1 MISPGK
7 SPFPPRISSYFQS
20 HLAVDHH
27 SHSMRI
33 SQNLCAETQV
43 YSFVRFAFTAMESKT
58 NATKCPRRRSNGE
71 DIRKSSCAIN
81 SEEVNSR
88 KERKRA
94 SDRAAQ
100 REHRKRQRQYVEE
113 LESQLEMV
121 KQGSHSQSVATLM
134 AENEKLKT
142 EVRGGSMHNWA
153 LN

>member
-1 MISPGK
+1 
-7 SPFPPRISSYFQS
+7 
-20 HLAVDHH
+20 
-27 SHSMRI
+27 
-33 SQNLCAETQV
+33 
-43 YSFVRFAFTAMESKT
+43 MESKT
-58 NATKCPRRRSNGE
+58 NATKCPRRRSNAE
-71 DIRKSSCAIN
+71 DTRKFSCAIN

-121 KQGSHSQSVATLM
+121 RKGSHSQSVATLM

-142 EVRGGSMHNWA
+142 EVRGVSMHNWA